1 MLYFNYILAMLGGA
15 AVSVYLPMIAQSS
28 RIMGSPFMGNVPF
41 FGIAFATSIIIS
53 LLAGQRPGDYSRMA
67 DVPAWMFLAGIV
79 SALMIILSSY
89 LIPKVGPAAFFV
101 LLVAGQILVGFVIN
115 QYGLLGVPVQPM
127 NLTKAIGGALVIGGA
142 ALVTFSSGT

>member
-41 FGIAFATSIIIS
+41 FGIAFATSVIIS
-53 LLAGQRPGDYSRMA
+53 LLAGQRLGDYAKMA
-67 DVPAWMFLAGIV
+67 DVPVWMFLAGIV

-89 LIPKVGPAAFFV
+89 LIPRVGPAAFFV
-101 LLVAGQILVGFVIN
+101 LLVSGQILIGFVIN
-115 QYGLLGVPVQPM
+115 QFGLLGVPVQPM
-127 NLTKAIGGALVIGGA
+127 NLVKGIGGLLVISGA
-142 ALVTFSSGT
+142 ALVAFGSGS